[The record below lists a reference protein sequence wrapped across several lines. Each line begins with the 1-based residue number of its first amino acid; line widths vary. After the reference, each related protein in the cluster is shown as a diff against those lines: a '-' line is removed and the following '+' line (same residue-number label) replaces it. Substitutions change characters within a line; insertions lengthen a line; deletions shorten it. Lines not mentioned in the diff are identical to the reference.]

1 MLPEDERRL
10 QREADIAKAKRGPD
24 CSRLETEIAN
34 AKTEGFEKAEAGRE
48 HDAKREQIAALKRA
62 MDHSVW
68 ITSAREQDR
77 DLDSDRER

>member
-10 QREADIAKAKRGPD
+10 QREADIAEAKRGPD
-24 CSRLETEIAN
+24 YSRLQTEIAN

-62 MDHSVW
+62 MDYSVW
-68 ITSAREQDR
+68 IPTAREMEHDR
-77 DLDSDRER
+77 DEDRER